1 MERVEQT
8 LETGN
13 VEPDKPPSL
22 LLGLVQWYVACKIC
36 TQNIFKDKYPFFER
50 LQSPLCVIGTRG
62 GENVSQKMDDV
73 IRKVSGVEVRDE
85 ENLWICPPDT
95 HSPLQTCGPGLK
107 NTWMTR
113 R

>member
-1 MERVEQT
+1 M
-8 LETGN
+8 
-13 VEPDKPPSL
+13 
-22 LLGLVQWYVACKIC
+22 
-36 TQNIFKDKYPFFER
+36 
-50 LQSPLCVIGTRG
+50 
-62 GENVSQKMDDV
+62 SQKMDDV